1 LSPRSRG
8 GVYAVPGRPGRN
20 LRAVGALLLMTL
32 TVAALAACS
41 RGRDVVLGPGV
52 MAPHAPEQIAAPER
66 VRELAGHRLRT
77 RAGFSITAKLLS
89 KRRYRWDEM
98 AAVVPWDFALAW
110 GAMSDEAL
118 LAGTRLAQGDRRMFW
133 HLYDVPLPLSL
144 IERASAN
151 VHLIPAS
158 TAIEEQLDRVPTGA
172 VVTLRGELVDL
183 FFPDGRVIPTSVSRH
198 DRGDGACEI
207 LYVLEVIDDPGG
219 SAKGGKGGESTAAIA
234 Q

>member
-1 LSPRSRG
+1 MSPHITRQTFRVRRQRGQGLRS
-8 GVYAVPGRPGRN
+8 A
-20 LRAVGALLLMTL
+20 GALLLTGL
-32 TVAALAACS
+32 AIVALAACS
-41 RGRDVVLGPGV
+41 RGRDVVLGPGIK
-52 MAPHAPEQIAAPER
+52 APTAPVQTAVPER
-66 VRELAGHRLRT
+66 VREMDGHRLRT

-133 HLYDVPLPLSL
+133 HLYDVPLPLAL

-158 TAIEEQLDRVPTGA
+158 TSVEEQLGEIPTGA

-207 LYVLEVIDDPGG
+207 LFVTDVVLAPGEG
-219 SAKGGKGGESTAAIA
+219 KEKGR
-234 Q
+234 

>member
-1 LSPRSRG
+1 MNPRIISPGCKVRNQ
-8 GVYAVPGRPGRN
+8 PGTG
-20 LRAVGALLLMTL
+20 LWTAGARLLAGLAI
-32 TVAALAACS
+32 VALAACS

-52 MAPHAPEQIAAPER
+52 MAPDAPVQTAAPER
-66 VRELAGHRLRT
+66 VRVRAGHRLRT

-118 LAGTRLAQGDRRMFW
+118 LDGTRLAQGDRRMFW
-133 HLYDVPLPLSL
+133 HLYDVPLPLAL

-158 TAIEEQLDRVPTGA
+158 TAIEEQLARVPTGA

-183 FFPDGRVIPTSVSRH
+183 FFPDGRVIPTSVSRR

-207 LYVLEVIDDPGG
+207 LFVREVRYG
-219 SAKGGKGGESTAAIA
+219 SEGGEKSTAADLRP
-234 Q
+234 

>member
-1 LSPRSRG
+1 M
-8 GVYAVPGRPGRN
+8 
-20 LRAVGALLLMTL
+20 LLVTL
-32 TVAALAACS
+32 CSATVLAGCS
-41 RGRDVVLGPGV
+41 RERDVLLGPGIK
-52 MAPHAPEQIAAPER
+52 APDAPSQVAVAEH
-66 VRELAGHRLRT
+66 VREIDGHRLRT
-77 RAGFSITAKLLS
+77 RAGFSITAKLLA

-133 HLYDVPLPLSL
+133 HLYDVPLPLPL

-151 VHLIPAS
+151 VHLIPANA
-158 TAIEEQLDRVPTGA
+158 AIGEQLESAPTGA
-172 VVTLRGELVDL
+172 VLTLRGELVDL
-183 FFPDGRVIPTSVSRH
+183 FFPDGRVIPTSVSRY

-207 LYVLEVIDDPGG
+207 LFVEEIVMDPEEGAVDREEMVVDVEG
-219 SAKGGKGGESTAAIA
+219 LKQENKSTAAVLSG